1 MKVSIITV
9 VYNNKCHIAD
19 CFQSLVN
26 QSYKDVEY
34 IVVDGGSTDGTLEE
48 LKENK
53 RQIDIF
59 ISERDQGLYDALNK
73 GIRLATGEIVGIL
86 HSDDLFYN
94 QEVISDVVAKF
105 METNADLVYAKGVFV
120 DRNNPIKVKRIY
132 GSTHFRKWFLY
143 FGWMP
148 LHTTIFVRKDVFKR
162 SGLYGLKYS
171 IAGDYDISLRWF
183 LDDNVRKEFL
193 DEFTVKMRLGGKST
207 SMKHQKTKSLEDL
220 VIIKEHGLWGVFT
233 LGFKLLRKVL
243 QYLMPYFIKIR

>member
-9 VYNNKCHIAD
+9 VFNNKCHIAD

-34 IVVDGGSTDGTLEE
+34 IVIDGGSTDGTLEE
-48 LKENK
+48 LEKYK

-59 ISERDQGLYDALNK
+59 LTERDQGLYDALNK
-73 GIRLATGEIVGIL
+73 AVRLATGDIVGIL

-94 QEVISDVVAKF
+94 QDVISDVVGKF
-105 METNADLVYAKGVFV
+105 IETNADLVYAKGVFV
-120 DRNNPIKVKRIY
+120 DRNSPIKVKRIY
-132 GSTHFRKWFLY
+132 GSAHFRKWFLY
-143 FGWMP
+143 FGWIP

-162 SGLYGLKYS
+162 SGLYDLKYS
-171 IAGDYDISLRWF
+171 IASDYDISLRWF

-207 SMKHQKTKSLEDL
+207 SMKLQKTKSLQDL

-233 LGFKLLRKVL
+233 LGFKLLRKVP